1 MDLFSSNGVLP
12 NSQKRDILASFSLVG
27 KLHLQADWSAAEVVA
42 EIQSTF
48 SEDMKDDDFK
58 FLQFTGTSTKSLVVP
73 KVPASYQ

>member
-1 MDLFSSNGVLP
+1 M
-12 NSQKRDILASFSLVG
+12 G
-27 KLHLQADWSAAEVVA
+27 KLHLQSDWSAAEVVA